1 MLEQYYF
8 ISNATFKNSREAN
21 VQVKVFGFITIEEV
35 NAVLLLTKLMH
46 ETVPREQQKEEVF
59 IQSHK
64 HSFQGRFFFFVSDAE
79 LFYTKAFVC
88 LQTVFYFTNR
98 LLSQTYDE
106 FCVEQKKKVNNQCQ
120 G

>member
-1 MLEQYYF
+1 MLEHYYF

-64 HSFQGRFFFFVSDAE
+64 HSFQGSFFLSVTLNSFI
-79 LFYTKAFVC
+79 
-88 LQTVFYFTNR
+88 QR
-98 LLSQTYDE
+98 LLFVYKQFSILLIT
-106 FCVEQKKKVNNQCQ
+106 FFP
-120 G
+120 

>member
-1 MLEQYYF
+1 MLEHYYF

-21 VQVKVFGFITIEEV
+21 VQVKVVGFITIKEL

-64 HSFQGRFFFFVSDAE
+64 HSFQGSFFLSVTLNSFI
-79 LFYTKAFVC
+79 
-88 LQTVFYFTNR
+88 QR
-98 LLSQTYDE
+98 LLFVYKQFSILLIAFFPKHMTNSALN
-106 FCVEQKKKVNNQCQ
+106 KKKS
-120 G
+120 

>member
-21 VQVKVFGFITIEEV
+21 VQVKGFGFITIKEV

-46 ETVPREQQKEEVF
+46 ETEQQKEEVF

-64 HSFQGRFFFFVSDAE
+64 HSFQGSFF
-79 LFYTKAFVC
+79 
-88 LQTVFYFTNR
+88 
-98 LLSQTYDE
+98 
-106 FCVEQKKKVNNQCQ
+106 CQ
-120 G
+120 

>member
-1 MLEQYYF
+1 MLEHYYF

-64 HSFQGRFFFFVSDAE
+64 HSFQGSFFVSDAE

-106 FCVEQKKKVNNQCQ
+106 FCVEQKKVNNQCQ
-120 G
+120 D